1 MNQQLAILHWSFVVT
16 VIGASSKQFC
26 KRLGASLSLLEGNVN
41 SLVGRLRE
49 GVGDKIGLATE
60 IHDFGDDFG
69 EQNGSKIGSG
79 WQQKFCIVLA
89 SISESFLIDFVIEN

>member
-1 MNQQLAILHWSFVVT
+1 MKPFGPFSSQL
-16 VIGASSKQFC
+16 G
-26 KRLGASLSLLEGNVN
+26 SLL
-41 SLVGRLRE
+41 GRLRE

-60 IHDFGDDFG
+60 IHDFGNHFG

-89 SISESFLIDFVIEN
+89 LISRSFLIDFVVEN